1 MEKTITRF
9 KDIEELTKDN
19 DVIVRIEIEIEVE
32 EEEDE

>member
-1 MEKTITRF
+1 MEKAITHF

-32 EEEDE
+32 EEGDE

>member
-1 MEKTITRF
+1 MEITITRF